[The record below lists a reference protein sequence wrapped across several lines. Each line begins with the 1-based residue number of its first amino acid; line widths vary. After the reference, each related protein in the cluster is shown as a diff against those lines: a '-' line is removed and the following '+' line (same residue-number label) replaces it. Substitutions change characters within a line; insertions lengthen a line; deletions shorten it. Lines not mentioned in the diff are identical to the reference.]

1 MVHHGAGHLLLPLLQ
16 LLLPAPVLANHG
28 GYGLV
33 QVATL
38 DTSHGLH
45 DEVQPQHVTTATGL
59 SAIMRH
65 LVTLTLV
72 HIDWEADDDCASDVF
87 LVSFP
92 DLHIVWARTV
102 ATAVV
107 SIGAGI
113 DLGRR
118 QTSS

>member
-1 MVHHGAGHLLLPLLQ
+1 MHHGAGHLLLPFLQ
-16 LLLPAPVLANHG
+16 LLLPAPVLADHG

-38 DTSHGLH
+38 DTSNGLH
-45 DEVQPQHVTTATGL
+45 DEIQPQHVTTATGL
-59 SAIMRH
+59 SAKRH
-65 LVTLTLV
+65 LFTLTLV

-87 LVSFP
+87 LVSFS

-107 SIGAGI
+107 SIRAGI